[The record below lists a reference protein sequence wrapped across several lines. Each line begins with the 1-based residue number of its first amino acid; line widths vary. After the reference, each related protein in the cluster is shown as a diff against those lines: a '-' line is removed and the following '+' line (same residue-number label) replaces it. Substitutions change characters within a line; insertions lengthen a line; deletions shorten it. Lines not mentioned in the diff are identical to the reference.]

1 MTLTDPAAR
10 LGHSARQE
18 ACPRPTPATGRRQL
32 LRVGV
37 RSAALATAGVVAGA
51 GGGAAVAHHLDTHL
65 KPTARVAPRPNERG
79 LLGARVLF
87 QGPPQQRLACVTFDD
102 GPDPRWT
109 PLVLDLLAEIDVR
122 ATFFVLGE
130 AVQTRPEL
138 VARQVQAGHEVGVH
152 NWVHTDVYGVEVE
165 QLRDSVDRTIAVIQE
180 AGAPR
185 PRLWRPPYGRVDA
198 PALMVAAER
207 DLDVLLWSLNS
218 PSAAAA
224 EAVAEKAG
232 PGSVIL
238 CHDGR
243 TQPTEALLRAMV
255 RSLAVLKARGLELVT
270 GSQMLA
276 ATQAEPGK
284 GASPAA
290 TH

>member
-1 MTLTDPAAR
+1 MGA
-10 LGHSARQE
+10 GS
-18 ACPRPTPATGRRQL
+18 G
-32 LRVGV
+32 
-37 RSAALATAGVVAGA
+37 AAL
-51 GGGAAVAHHLDTHL
+51 AHHLDTHL
-65 KPTARVAPRPNERG
+65 RPTDRVAPRPAERG

-87 QGPPQQRLACVTFDD
+87 QGPADQQLACVTFDD

-109 PLVLDLLAEIDVR
+109 PLVLDLLAEIGVP
-122 ATFFVLGE
+122 ATFFVLGQ
-130 AVQTRPEL
+130 AVQAHPGL

-152 NWVHTDVYGVEVE
+152 NWVHTDVYGVEVD
-165 QLRDSVDRTIAVIQE
+165 QLRDSVDRTITAIQE

-224 EAVAEKAG
+224 EAVAQKAG

-243 TQPTEALLRAMV
+243 TQPTEALLRAMA
-255 RSLAVLKARGLELVT
+255 RSLAELQSQGLELVT
-270 GSQMLA
+270 ASQMLA
-276 ATQAEPGK
+276 ASRAEAGE
-284 GASPAA
+284 GADPVPAN
-290 TH
+290 

>member
-1 MTLTDPAAR
+1 M
-10 LGHSARQE
+10 
-18 ACPRPTPATGRRQL
+18 
-32 LRVGV
+32 
-37 RSAALATAGVVAGA
+37 GA
-51 GGGAAVAHHLDTHL
+51 SGGAAAAHHLDIHL
-65 KPTARVAPRPNERG
+65 KPTARVAPRPGQRA

-87 QGPPQQRLACVTFDD
+87 QGPPDQRLACVTFDD

-109 PLVLDLLAEIDVR
+109 PLVLDLLAEIEVR

-130 AVQTRPEL
+130 AVQARPEL
-138 VARQVQAGHEVGVH
+138 VARQVEAGHEVGVH

-165 QLRDSVDRTIAVIQE
+165 QLRDSVDRTVAAIQE

-207 DLDVLLWSLNS
+207 GLDVLLWSLNS

-224 EAVAEKAG
+224 AAVADKAG

-243 TQPTEALLRAMV
+243 TQPTEALLRAMA
-255 RSLAVLKARGLELVT
+255 RSLATLKARGLELVT

-276 ATQAEPGK
+276 ASQAQV
-284 GASPAA
+284 GAAGGLTA
-290 TH
+290 H